1 MTTAIRKYP
10 RTRHLEGSRLQPG
23 DEDLEALAFDQL
35 RGRHLVVEEK
45 VDGANAAVSFDED
58 GSLWLQS
65 RGHYLRGGAREK
77 HFALL
82 KTWASGLQSPLRDR
96 LGPRHVMFGEWVYA
110 KHTVY
115 YDELPHYFLEFDVLD
130 REHGVFLSTERRRR
144 LLAGLPIASV
154 PVLSEGSFDR
164 LEDLVRWVGPSTL
177 KGKRWRERLRDVAR
191 GVPHLDV
198 DRVERETDMSDAM
211 EGLYIKV
218 EEDGCV
224 VERAKFVR
232 ASFLTVVLDAESH
245 WLSRPIVPN
254 GLRDGVDLFAGHV
267 GAE

>member
-191 GVPHLDV
+191 GVPWTAWSV
-198 DRVERETDMSDAM
+198 RRTCRTPW
-211 EGLYIKV
+211 K
-218 EEDGCV
+218 GCTSRWRRMAV
-224 VERAKFVR
+224 WWSEPSSSVR
-232 ASFLTVVLDAESH
+232 RF
-245 WLSRPIVPN
+245 SRWYSTRKAT
-254 GLRDGVDLFAGHV
+254 G
-267 GAE
+267 